1 LSICRLYIRILLQK
15 QIHYR
20 YTSLAITVSSIEN
33 MSYILIT
40 SQIVRTRKTAKTV
53 DHVILIEFRPF
64 FAFGF
69 GVLTFRSNI
78 PAVSL
83 TLK

>member
-1 LSICRLYIRILLQK
+1 
-15 QIHYR
+15 
-20 YTSLAITVSSIEN
+20 

-53 DHVILIEFRPF
+53 DHVILIEFRQF